1 MRRGVGSRHRC
12 SLPISISI
20 FVVHENE
27 RGDGGRAGLCSKRL
41 GRRCAGSNVR
51 AQLLGR
57 LVPTEVQVISQFKNS
72 LTDFSKHFKNQKRST
87 KSGILLLLRAVLL
100 KDEVA
105 DTTSLLRSHPP
116 SSVGSPSSSTTLF
129 CYWHSFLFAKA
140 ASAPSFI
147 HIAIFVQGADPIG
160 AGNT

>member
-72 LTDFSKHFKNQKRST
+72 LTDFSKHFKNQKRSNN
-87 KSGILLLLRAVLL
+87 KSGIFW
-100 KDEVA
+100 VA
-105 DTTSLLRSHPP
+105 APQKMAILGGSRTNPLGTKSVEEP
-116 SSVGSPSSSTTLF
+116 SSELKTGLVASLRVDGASKSPF
-129 CYWHSFLFAKA
+129 
-140 ASAPSFI
+140 
-147 HIAIFVQGADPIG
+147 
-160 AGNT
+160 